1 MLRGKLYTIT
11 NNTSSSSMIRFEDFK
26 QSNRTNPTLA
36 DIEVIDALDDPKM
49 VLDEC
54 AYTPTLST

>member
-36 DIEVIDALDDPKM
+36 DIK
-49 VLDEC
+49 
-54 AYTPTLST
+54 